1 MRKCF
6 VTVGIA
12 VALGAVRFASA
23 APVEFTASGSQPSE
37 IQSAVDAFRNTLG
50 TNHGVLHGTGNVF
63 DSGRREIN
71 WDGVPDT
78 VAAPNLMPPN
88 FFNANSPRGVV
99 FLTPGSGFEISAKA
113 GNPTATPVEFGDIA
127 GGLRNQFQTFS
138 PQRLFTALDSAVT
151 ESLFFVPGTNATA
164 TVTGFGSVFTN
175 VTKEGVTTIEY
186 LDANGALLHR
196 QIVPASKRGGL
207 SFAGTFF
214 NAGER
219 AFMVRITSGNV
230 ELDRTVGLI
239 PNPRGDDPVDVV
251 VMDDFI
257 YAEPQSTATP

>member
-71 WDGVPDT
+71 WDGVPDA

-88 FFNANSPRGVV
+88 FFNANSAARHVV
-99 FLTPGSGFEISAKA
+99 VLDAELGFRDQRQGRQSDRNA
-113 GNPTATPVEFGDIA
+113 GRIRRHRWGPAEPVPDIQPATLCSRRSTV
-127 GGLRNQFQTFS
+127 R
-138 PQRLFTALDSAVT
+138 VT
-151 ESLFFVPGTNATA
+151 ESLFFVPGTNTTA
-164 TVTGFGSVFTN
+164 TVTGFGS
-175 VTKEGVTTIEY
+175 IPS
-186 LDANGALLHR
+186 R
-196 QIVPASKRGGL
+196 
-207 SFAGTFF
+207 
-214 NAGER
+214 
-219 AFMVRITSGNV
+219 TS
-230 ELDRTVGLI
+230 R
-239 PNPRGDDPVDVV
+239 RK
-251 VMDDFI
+251 
-257 YAEPQSTATP
+257 A